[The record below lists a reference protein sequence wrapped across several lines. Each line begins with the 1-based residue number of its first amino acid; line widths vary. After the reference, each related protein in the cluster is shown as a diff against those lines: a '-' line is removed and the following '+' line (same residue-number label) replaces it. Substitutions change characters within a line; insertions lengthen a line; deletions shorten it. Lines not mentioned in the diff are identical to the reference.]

1 MPENRIFVQYCA
13 PQTNAMKDQILKE
26 LATPESKVTV
36 IFAIIAMEI
45 RVNTPSIRHVIHM
58 GPPHTIRQ
66 YFQETRQAGR
76 DGCIS
81 TAIFYW
87 MWEFQLFSIH
97 KSKVENVSHSSL
109 HKLQCNLSMHRIW
122 QLWNCV
128 TQPDFISLSSI
139 FHSWNAYWANYTD
152 DQVSI
157 S

>member
-36 IFAIIAMEI
+36 IFAIVAMEI
-45 RVNTPSIRHVIHM
+45 RVNTPSIWHVIHM

-66 YFQETRQAGR
+66 YYQETRQAGW

-87 MWEFQLFSIH
+87 M
-97 KSKVENVSHSSL
+97 
-109 HKLQCNLSMHRIW
+109 
-122 QLWNCV
+122 
-128 TQPDFISLSSI
+128 
-139 FHSWNAYWANYTD
+139 
-152 DQVSI
+152 
-157 S
+157 